1 LTICIAAAAG
11 KDHVVVASD
20 RMVTLSIPSTEFEQN
35 LSKTVEITKNSVAAA
50 AGNALAYT
58 TIHNETLKLLQQD
71 STNPGIQRIA
81 ELIRRSYVKARN
93 DKLEQDILVQFGLNM
108 QTFYDRNQKLSPNIV
123 ANIVQAMSQYN
134 FNLSIL
140 VAGVDSKGPHIF
152 RVDTPGRIETFDS
165 IGHCSV
171 GTGELHAISTFIAN
185 DYGPDLDLD
194 HVVAMV
200 YEAKKK
206 SEKAQG
212 VGEET
217 DICIICNDGIVKLPD
232 DKMEKLNEFYDKKIE
247 QEKKSVSE
255 TEDLVKTL
263 GIQSIDENKTNS

>member
-1 LTICIAAAAG
+1 MTICIAAAAG

-35 LSKTVEITKNSVAAA
+35 LSKTVEITKNCVAAT
-50 AGNALAYT
+50 AGNALGYT
-58 TIHNETLKLLQQD
+58 PIHQETLKLLQQD
-71 STNPGIQRIA
+71 SSTPDTQRIA

-93 DKLEQDILVQFGLNM
+93 EKLEQDILVKIGLNLK
-108 QTFYDRNQKLSPNIV
+108 TYYDRNQTISPNIV
-123 ANIVQAMSQYN
+123 ANVALAMNQYN

-140 VAGVDSKGPHIF
+140 VAGVDSNGPHIF
-152 RVDTPGRIETFDS
+152 RVDNPGRIETFDS

-171 GTGELHAISTFIAN
+171 GSGELHAISTFIAN
-185 DYGPDLDLD
+185 DYDPNLDLD

-217 DICIICNDGIVKLPD
+217 DICIICNDGIIKLPD
-232 DKMEKLNEFYDKKIE
+232 DKMEKLNEFYNKKTE
-247 QEKKSVSE
+247 QEKRSVSE
-255 TEDLVKTL
+255 TEGLVKTL
-263 GIQSIDENKTNS
+263 DIQSIEKNKA

>member
-1 LTICIAAAAG
+1 LTICIAAASG
-11 KDHVVVASD
+11 KKHVVVASD

-35 LSKTVEITKNSVAAA
+35 LSKTVKITKNSVAATS
-50 AGNALAYT
+50 GNLLAYT
-58 TIHNETLKLLQQD
+58 PIHQETLKLLHQD
-71 STNPGIQRIA
+71 STDPDIQRVA
-81 ELIRRSYVKARN
+81 ELIRRGYVKARN
-93 DKLEQDILVQFGLNM
+93 EKLEQDILVQIGLNM

-123 ANIVQAMSQYN
+123 ANMVQAMSQYN

-140 VAGVDSKGPHIF
+140 VAGVDSSGPHIF

-171 GTGELHAISTFIAN
+171 GSGELHAISTFIAN
-185 DYGPDLDLD
+185 DYDPDLDLD

-232 DKMEKLNEFYDKKIE
+232 DKMKKLNEFYNTKTE

-255 TEDLVKTL
+255 TEGLVKTL
-263 GIQSIDENKTNS
+263 DIQSIDKNKTDS

>member
-11 KDHVVVASD
+11 KEHVVVASD
-20 RMVTLSIPSTEFEQN
+20 RMITLSLPSTEFEQN
-35 LSKTVEITKNSVAAA
+35 VSKTVEITKNCVAAT

-58 TIHNETLKLLQQD
+58 PIHLETLKLLQQD
-71 STNPGIQRIA
+71 STTPDIQRIA

-93 DKLEQDILVQFGLNM
+93 EKLEQDILVKVGLNLK
-108 QTFYDRNQKLSPNIV
+108 TYYEKNQIISPNIV
-123 ANIVQAMSQYN
+123 ANVAQAMNLYN

-140 VAGVDSKGPHIF
+140 VAGIDSNGPHIF
-152 RVDTPGRIETFDS
+152 RVDNPGRIETYDS
-165 IGHCSV
+165 VGHCSV
-171 GTGELHAISTFIAN
+171 GSGELHAISTFIAN
-185 DYGPDLDLD
+185 DYDPNLDLD

-212 VGEET
+212 VGVET
-217 DICIICNDGIVKLPD
+217 DICLICNDGIVKLPD
-232 DKMEKLNEFYDKKIE
+232 DKMKRLNEFYNKKIE

-255 TEDLVKTL
+255 TEELVKTL
-263 GIQSIDENKTNS
+263 DIQSIDKKET